1 MPYSQVARGDR
12 KGHNVK
18 TTRHPSTTRRV
29 RLYAVSGCK
38 PHPGGQLVGA
48 PIFTVRQATRTCWD
62 VIRADGTNER
72 KARRIVSTHATKDDA
87 VKAASVMTNDAAAG
101 APPTDIDGT
110 PTVFKACGLS
120 EAMHNAHGLA
130 CCKDPSSD
138 KHSFTIDGHTI
149 DCYGDMAE
157 DMNVEVICADPE
169 FDGVWCNDDEC
180 KTWAAV
186 IASLL
191 PWAKRN
197 GTTLEQLTA
206 V

>member
-1 MPYSQVARGDR
+1 M
-12 KGHNVK
+12 
-18 TTRHPSTTRRV
+18 
-29 RLYAVSGCK
+29 
-38 PHPGGQLVGA
+38 GA
-48 PIFTVRQATRTCWD
+48 PIFKVRQATRTCWD
-62 VIRADGTNER
+62 VF
-72 KARRIVSTHATKDDA
+72 RIAGDAHTIMSTHATKDDA
-87 VKAASVMTNDAAAG
+87 VKAASIMTNDAAAG
-101 APPTDIDGT
+101 PTDADGT

-120 EAMHNAHGLA
+120 EAMHTAHELT
-130 CCKDPSSD
+130 CCKDDSG

>member
-1 MPYSQVARGDR
+1 M
-12 KGHNVK
+12 
-18 TTRHPSTTRRV
+18 
-29 RLYAVSGCK
+29 
-38 PHPGGQLVGA
+38 GA
-48 PIFTVRQATRTCWD
+48 HFKVRQATRTMWD
-62 VIRADGTNER
+62 VFRIDGSDH
-72 KARRIVSTHATKDDA
+72 KIVSTHATKDDA
-87 VKAASVMTNDAAAG
+87 VKAASAMANDAAAD

-130 CCKDPSSD
+130 CCKGSG

-169 FDGVWCNDDEC
+169 YDGVWCNDDEC
-180 KTWAAV
+180 KTWPAV